1 MATPVEYYQ
10 RYLNLSVPDP
20 NNGSDIAVNISVS
33 KYLLGLHESQKN
45 ARVALLR
52 KIKKDLEAGKEADAG
67 YKIRV
72 AANTENGREV
82 AEFSSINTRQEN
94 DPLFMLIRYPF
105 AGKGSPEGI
114 QAALQLAATD
124 GPGESAIVSPAN
136 LQGYCDDLLGVDC
149 SGFVGSFI
157 RHEVQGAPWSDLT
170 PSADLVSPNELI
182 SSIWSKAPG
191 TVRNSAAEVDAN
203 DTNLLVLVD
212 SAGQIIPGGRPPH
225 GHIMI
230 SQPGEL
236 NTTIWDKPTLGVE
249 AGTEVPAICVTEST
263 GAKKSWDGTNGL
275 AKSWY
280 HYVDD
285 PRLKNKGVILVERGV
300 NGSTMRVK
308 IKALL

>member
-1 MATPVEYYQ
+1 M
-10 RYLNLSVPDP
+10 
-20 NNGSDIAVNISVS
+20 
-33 KYLLGLHESQKN
+33 
-45 ARVALLR
+45 
-52 KIKKDLEAGKEADAG
+52 
-67 YKIRV
+67 
-72 AANTENGREV
+72 
-82 AEFSSINTRQEN
+82 
-94 DPLFMLIRYPF
+94 
-105 AGKGSPEGI
+105 
-114 QAALQLAATD
+114 
-124 GPGESAIVSPAN
+124 
-136 LQGYCDDLLGVDC
+136 
-149 SGFVGSFI
+149 
-157 RHEVQGAPWSDLT
+157 PWSDLT
-170 PSADLVSPNELI
+170 PSADLVSPNDLI

-236 NTTIWDKPTLGVE
+236 NTTIWDKPNLGVE

-275 AKSWY
+275 ARSWY

-285 PRLKNKGVILVERGV
+285 PHLKNKGVILVERGV

-308 IKALL
+308 IKALH